1 METLAYFVALLNVMF
16 LTPALFLWLFIHPF
30 AAWWRRLN
38 LSPVVYF
45 TIMAVYFA
53 VLAAVIF
60 WFREPILRV
69 RFGVSVPL
77 TIIAIPLLIFSQYIR
92 FQHRKHLKPAV
103 MLGLP
108 EVTKDR
114 PGKLL
119 TEGIYGKIRHPRYV
133 EVEIA
138 LTAIAL
144 FCNYLAVYIL
154 LATMVPAFYLVV
166 ILEEREL
173 KDRFGEEYEQY
184 CRRVPRFVPRPG
196 KRPG

>member
-1 METLAYFVALLNVMF
+1 
-16 LTPALFLWLFIHPF
+16 
-30 AAWWRRLN
+30 
-38 LSPVVYF
+38 
-45 TIMAVYFA
+45 MAVYFA

-119 TEGIYGKIRHPRYV
+119 TVLFYGTARPHLYV
-133 EVEIA
+133 HVQHAA
-138 LTAIAL
+138 LPI
-144 FCNYLAVYIL
+144 
-154 LATMVPAFYLVV
+154 
-166 ILEEREL
+166 
-173 KDRFGEEYEQY
+173 
-184 CRRVPRFVPRPG
+184 
-196 KRPG
+196 